1 MFKRNIDVVLFF
13 IILIIVFLC
22 LNVQY
27 SVIQNKEQYSDFL
40 ETVISFSSLTTAF
53 LFFSVTLIPLLNDRA
68 KLFEKLDTE
77 KKLIENIMLNT
88 EMFLLLSIYTLVLYC
103 FKLYDIEIDNIY
115 FVIWYSIICASIF
128 KLIRTFYFLT
138 INIAK
143 TIKSRLIYIK
153 TLI

>member
-1 MFKRNIDVVLFF
+1 
-13 IILIIVFLC
+13 
-22 LNVQY
+22 
-27 SVIQNKEQYSDFL
+27 
-40 ETVISFSSLTTAF
+40 SLTTAF

-143 TIKSRLIYIK
+143 TIK
-153 TLI
+153 

>member
-1 MFKRNIDVVLFF
+1 M
-13 IILIIVFLC
+13 FLC

-53 LFFSVTLIPLLNDRA
+53 LFFLLLLYHFLNDRA

-103 FKLYDIEIDNIY
+103 FKLYDNEIDNIY

-128 KLIRTFYFLT
+128 KLIRTFYF
-138 INIAK
+138 
-143 TIKSRLIYIK
+143 
-153 TLI
+153 